1 MKMNPYLTFFETTSL
16 EAKSRSMKKESLKKN
31 YRDLSNETED
41 SFRRANHRYSSSIS
55 KGGVI
60 APFPYK
66 LFDLLEHIDTVE
78 PELSHIISWLPH
90 GRSFLVH
97 KPNEFMKLVLP
108 KFFNQKY
115 ASFQRQ
121 LNLYGFSRITRD
133 CADRNSYYHECFLRG
148 KRFLCQGIIRIKING
163 AGARR
168 PSNPESDP
176 NFLAMQNLPNTAPP
190 PPCKPAP
197 NATFAEIV
205 SQPSV
210 EIQDELRHECRS
222 SNEAIFNGMPFRPLT
237 GEDEMSAGR
246 RRHSLMDPTTSSTTR
261 RRTSVQLK
269 EKNVW
274 AELADHL
281 S

>member
-1 MKMNPYLTFFETTSL
+1 MLSRNKRSEDESLQVYLPFETTSF
-16 EAKSRSMKKESLKKN
+16 EAKSRSTIKECLKKN
-31 YRDLSNETED
+31 YRDHSNEAED
-41 SFRRANHRYSSSIS
+41 SYRRGNHRYSSSIS

-66 LFDLLEHIDTVE
+66 LFDLLEHIDKVE
-78 PELSHIISWLPH
+78 PELSHIIAWLPH

-97 KPNEFMKLVLP
+97 KPHEFIKLVLP
-108 KFFNQKY
+108 RFFNQKY

-121 LNLYGFSRITRD
+121 LNLYGFCRITRD
-133 CADRNSYYHECFLRG
+133 CADKNSYYHECFLRRE
-148 KRFLCQGIIRIKING
+148 RFLCQGIIRIKING
-163 AGARR
+163 VGARR

-176 NFLAMQNLPNTAPP
+176 NFLAMQTLPKIA

-197 NATFAEIV
+197 SAKFDEVV
-205 SQPSV
+205 SQPS
-210 EIQDELRHECRS
+210 EIQKELKREC
-222 SNEAIFNGMPFRPLT
+222 NEAIFNGMPFRPLT
-237 GEDEMSAGR
+237 GEDEMGAGR
-246 RRHSLMDPTTSSTTR
+246 RGHSLMDPNKR
-261 RRTSVQLK
+261 RRTSVRLK